1 MNAPLPEFQRFQFK
15 FARHVRDPRG
25 AARPAGVPARR
36 MGLYNELLFNNI
48 ESSLDACFPVSR
60 DTLGT
65 RSWPRL
71 VRAFFRDWRC
81 LTPHYREIPRE
92 FVRYLAEAAPAANL
106 PPWLAE
112 LAHYEWAELAV
123 DIMDTPDA
131 PSCETGGDL
140 LEGRPVLAPALMNLA
155 YAWPVHRIGP
165 SHRPR
170 KPVPAHLLVF
180 RRRDDS
186 VGFME
191 LNPVSSRLVTLL
203 QEDGMTGRKAAL
215 RISDELSHPDSDI
228 VTAGAAATLEALRQS
243 GAIYGATS

>member
-1 MNAPLPEFQRFQFK
+1 MNAPQPEFQRFQFA

-25 AARPAGVPARR
+25 TARPAGVPARR
-36 MGLYNELLFNNI
+36 MDLYNELLFNNI
-48 ESSLDACFPVSR
+48 ESSLNTCFPVSR
-60 DTLGT
+60 DMLGA
-65 RSWPRL
+65 RRWPRL

-92 FVRYLAEAAPAANL
+92 FVRYLSEAAPAANL

-123 DIMDTPDA
+123 DIMETPEPPPCDA
-131 PSCETGGDL
+131 EGDL
-140 LEGRPVLAPALMNLA
+140 LDRRPVFALALMNLA

-191 LNPVSSRLVTLL
+191 LNPVSARLVVLL
-203 QEDGMTGRKAAL
+203 QEYGITGREAAL
-215 RISDELSHPDSDI
+215 RIADELAHPDCDI
-228 VTAGAAATLEALRQS
+228 VTAGAEVTLEAMRQS
-243 GAIYGATS
+243 GAIYGTST